1 MDNSDEDPLFCDP
14 DNGDYTVASNS
25 PCLLIQGQIGAL
37 GVGCDEILPIVKD
50 LVLQVFTLHQNYPNP
65 FNPNTTLRYDL
76 PEDVMVN
83 ITIYDM
89 MGRRVSTLVSSK
101 QSAGQKSVQWNATN
115 DAGVPVSAGMYFY
128 AIQASDFHLVKKMI
142 LLK

>member
-1 MDNSDEDPLFCDP
+1 
-14 DNGDYTVASNS
+14 
-25 PCLLIQGQIGAL
+25 
-37 GVGCDEILPIVKD
+37 
-50 LVLQVFTLHQNYPNP
+50 
-65 FNPNTTLRYDL
+65 
-76 PEDVMVN
+76 MVN

-101 QSAGQKSVQWNATN
+101 QSAGHKSVQWNATN